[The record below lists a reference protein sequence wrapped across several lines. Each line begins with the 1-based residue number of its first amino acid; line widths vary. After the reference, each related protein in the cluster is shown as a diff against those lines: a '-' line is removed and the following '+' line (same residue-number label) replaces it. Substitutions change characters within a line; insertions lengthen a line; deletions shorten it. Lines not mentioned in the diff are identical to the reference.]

1 MKNLRIVLLVMIFLV
16 LGCATG
22 TMVRTDPPQADVY
35 INKKHIGTSP
45 VLLSETMDEDFEV
58 AASKGE
64 YKASKIIRVEKK
76 KWTEEAVSK
85 IKEAASKI
93 SGKGNIPKEIYLTL
107 NGQIEIGA
115 FRIGT
120 QEEREDL
127 ETAMEV
133 LYKLKNPSYTIVIY
147 DASGSMR
154 WPMAEGD
161 ITPRFEPGQKAIVDF
176 IKKANPADIF
186 GLIIFGHRLSSGPE
200 DSKQRLESCEDIE
213 LVIPPQELDKD
224 RMIKAITDLKLRDH
238 KGDTPLD
245 MAIRAAT
252 EVLKNKIGEKKIV
265 LVTDGDDECEG
276 RPDKAAKDAAR
287 FGIKVHTLAYGIG
300 ISKDGK
306 LKEQRALE
314 IREILKECANA
325 GGGLF
330 FDTKGAEEL
339 YRAMI
344 RVELAVFTYIVKDN
358 SGNEVL
364 KGNLGQRFFLE
375 PGNYEIVFN
384 TDKPFS
390 ERVEVKPAKNTKI
403 FIAISKDGL
412 PEIRTIFE

>member
-1 MKNLRIVLLVMIFLV
+1 MKNLRMILLIIIFLIG
-16 LGCATG
+16 GCATG
-22 TMVRTDPPQADVY
+22 TMIRTDPPQADVY
-35 INKKHIGTSP
+35 INKNHLGTSP
-45 VLLSETMDEDFEV
+45 VLLSETMNEDFEV

-64 YKASKIIRVEKK
+64 YKAGKIIRVEKK

-115 FRIGT
+115 FRIGA
-120 QEEREDL
+120 EEEKEDL

-154 WPMAEGD
+154 WPLAEGD
-161 ITPRFEPGQKAIVDF
+161 KTPRFEPGQKAIVGF
-176 IKKANPADIF
+176 IMKANPADVF
-186 GLIIFGHRLSSGPE
+186 GLIIFGHRIPSGPE
-200 DSKQRLESCEDIE
+200 GSKQRLESCEDIE
-213 LVIPPQELDKD
+213 LVISLQELDKD
-224 RMIKAITDLKLRDH
+224 RMIKAITDFKLKDH
-238 KGDTPLD
+238 RGDTPLE

-252 EVLKNKIGEKKIV
+252 EVLKNKTGEKKIV
-265 LVTDGDDECEG
+265 LITDGNDECGG
-276 RPDKAAKDAAR
+276 RPDKAAKEAAR
-287 FGIKVHTLAYGIG
+287 FGIKVHIPAYGIG

-306 LKEQRALE
+306 LMEQRASE

-344 RVELAVFTYIVKDN
+344 KVELAVFTYTVRDN
-358 SGNEVL
+358 SGKEIF
-364 KGNLGQRFFLE
+364 KGNLGQRFFLDA
-375 PGNYEIVFN
+375 GQYEIVFN

-390 ERVEVKPAKNTKI
+390 HKVEVKPTKKTKI
-403 FIAISKDGL
+403 FIVLSKDGL
-412 PEIRTIFE
+412 PEIRTVFE